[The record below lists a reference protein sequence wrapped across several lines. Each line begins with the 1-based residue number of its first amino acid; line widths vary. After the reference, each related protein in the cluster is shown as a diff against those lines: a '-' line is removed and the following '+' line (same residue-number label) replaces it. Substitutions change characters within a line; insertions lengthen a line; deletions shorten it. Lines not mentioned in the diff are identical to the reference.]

1 MTPPLTDPAGM
12 FERAPELANL
22 AALDDSVRKAVAGG
36 NLHAVYRALWW
47 ARLLGRLKEHGPTLD
62 TLLAHRAL
70 FVRPAKRSPV
80 LSTMNG
86 VGASVYGSSDRDTDG
101 AYIKTHYLVFVF
113 VPIFPFAQY
122 LVKDAERGW
131 YFLGKVPMSTPV
143 WIWNRLGVA
152 AVFIAVLAG
161 VFQAVHASRYHDVHV
176 VNGLPWPVHATVGEA
191 SYDVPPQERRTAS
204 VRTGTQPV
212 RVSSVSGQL
221 IESGDVRVEAG
232 TDLVVW
238 NVLGAAPV
246 LERTVVYQK
255 DDGNAGI
262 PDSHLYCGEGTIR
275 RSDVDY
281 AFSEPPA
288 TIKMSQGQTAA
299 YRRHVALLPGGLDM
313 CAEAI
318 IGQRQTEAAVKLAR
332 GVAAL
337 DAEGK
342 QSPLVIGLC
351 TAVGKADEAERLARQ
366 ALAQHP
372 GSVEHHRLYQSVF
385 EGQGRGSEL
394 IETYKARFQA
404 APDSPDAAYLYARL
418 LPEAEG
424 LALATSFVPRFPDHV
439 GLRRILLYRHLRER
453 RFAEALQSLEVIRA
467 KDRREWTRY
476 VDDHVVALAGAG
488 RVEEARKLA
497 EEAFA
502 RTEGPQ
508 AQLAGMHAWLSG
520 APAAVDPL
528 FTRLAGGDP
537 GASLELQVRF
547 WTAPATM
554 NLAALAREPDRA
566 LYQLMQHA
574 HFDPKTALKDVLTTR
589 ADDLGGLSGE
599 VLILLLAETRVP
611 AEAPARKRLEGAGER
626 YLPVSAVHA
635 YLDQGTWAAPLD
647 RLPLSFHG
655 ALHLARSRRD
665 GLPAPERQRLRAL
678 ARDCDPVGGY
688 VRMAL
693 AGWPP

>member
-22 AALDDSVRKAVAGG
+22 AAADDSVRTAIASG
-36 NLHAVYRALWW
+36 NFHRVYRALWW
-47 ARLLGRLKEHGPTLD
+47 ARLLGRLKEHGPILD
-62 TLLAHRAL
+62 ALLAHRAL

-80 LSTMNG
+80 LSTLNG
-86 VGASVYGSSDRDTDG
+86 LGASVYGSSDRDSDG

-113 VPIFPFAQY
+113 VPVFPLAQY

-131 YFLGKVPMSTPV
+131 YFLGKVPMSTPI

-152 AVFIAVLAG
+152 AVFVAVLAG
-161 VFQAVHASRYHDVHV
+161 ALQAVYASRHHDVHV
-176 VNGLPWPVHATVGEA
+176 VNGLPWPVHVTVGEIA
-191 SYDVPPQERRTAS
+191 YDVPPQERRTAS
-204 VRTGTQPV
+204 VRTGPQAV
-212 RVSSVSGQL
+212 RVSSVKGQL
-221 IESGDVRVEAG
+221 IESGDLSVEAG
-232 TDLVVW
+232 TDVLIW

-246 LERTVVYQK
+246 FERTIVYQK
-255 DDGNAGI
+255 EDGNAGI
-262 PDSHLYCGEGTIR
+262 PDPHLYCGEATIR
-275 RSDVDY
+275 RHDIDD
-281 AFSEPPA
+281 AFREPPA
-288 TIKMSQGQTAA
+288 TVKMSEGQSAA
-299 YRRHVALLPGGLDM
+299 YRKHVDVMAGGLDT
-313 CAEAI
+313 CAQAI
-318 IGQRQTEAAVKLAR
+318 SGQRQTEAAVKLAK

-342 QSPLVIGLC
+342 QSALAVGLC

-372 GSVEHHRLYQSVF
+372 ASVEHHRLYQTVF
-385 EGQGRGSEL
+385 EGQGRASEL
-394 IETYKARFQA
+394 TETYKARFQA
-404 APDSPDAAYLYARL
+404 DPQSPDAAYLYARL

-424 LALATSFVPRFPDHV
+424 LALAESFVGRFPDHV
-439 GLRRILLYRHLRER
+439 GLRRILLFRYLRER
-453 RFAEALQSLEVIRA
+453 RFAEAVKSLEVIRTR
-467 KDRREWTRY
+467 DRREWASY
-476 VDDHVVALAGAG
+476 ADDHVVALAGAG

-502 RTEGPQ
+502 RKEGPT

-547 WTAPATM
+547 WTAPVTM
-554 NLAALAREPDRA
+554 SLAALAREPDRG
-566 LYQLMQHA
+566 LYQVMQHA
-574 HFDPKTALKDVLTTR
+574 HFDPKAALKDVLATR
-589 ADDLGGLSGE
+589 PDDLGQLSGE
-599 VLILLLAETRVP
+599 VLILLLAETRLP
-611 AEAPARKRLEGAGER
+611 SDAAARKRLEGAGGR
-626 YLPVSAVHA
+626 YLPVSAVRA
-635 YLDQGTWAAPLD
+635 YLDQGTWSPSLD

-655 ALHLARSRRD
+655 ALHLARSRQE
-665 GLPAPERQRLRAL
+665 GVPTPERERLRAL
-678 ARDCDPVGGY
+678 ARDSDPVGGY